1 MSKEEKKQAKL
12 INQSNLGMRQ
22 LLKLA
27 NILKGLTGSKMSSFN
42 IKNALEKNGIDE
54 GNKMFQSPTS
64 VNISS

>member
-42 IKNALEKNGIDE
+42 IKNALE
-54 GNKMFQSPTS
+54 NKMFQSPTS